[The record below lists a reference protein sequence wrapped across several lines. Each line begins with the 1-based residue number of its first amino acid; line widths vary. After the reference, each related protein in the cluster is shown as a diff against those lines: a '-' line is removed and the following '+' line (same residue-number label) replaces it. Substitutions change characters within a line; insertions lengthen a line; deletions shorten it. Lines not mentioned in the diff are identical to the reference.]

1 MLIFVIIKLD
11 TYNNIQWPENLI
23 YGTKKN
29 YIMNKK
35 YDIIKYKTKVINYY
49 CINHRYKSK
58 IIKDP
63 KKCCSKIIYE
73 RDEDE
78 FYLFVNNSAECQKNN
93 IFTKEEIKTIHL
105 IHINYQ
111 I

>member
-35 YDIIKYKTKVINYY
+35 DDIIKYKTKIINYLL
-49 CINHRYKSK
+49 YKS
-58 IIKDP
+58 
-63 KKCCSKIIYE
+63 
-73 RDEDE
+73 
-78 FYLFVNNSAECQKNN
+78 
-93 IFTKEEIKTIHL
+93 
-105 IHINYQ
+105 
-111 I
+111 